1 MRCYAIASR
10 MQSESILSGAPLR
23 SASATRWLLG
33 KGRLDRVAMALS
45 GLCLVHCLGTA
56 LFFAS
61 IASVGGLLHAH
72 WVHEAGLVLAIVFA
86 LAALVRGV
94 FTHGFLLPF
103 GVGCFGLGMMGGA
116 LALPHGSDE
125 LLATMVGVLIVAF
138 GHDLNQRAAH

>member
-1 MRCYAIASR
+1 MATESALSR
-10 MQSESILSGAPLR
+10 ALPRA
-23 SASATRWLLG
+23 AFAADWLAQG
-33 KGRLDRVAMALS
+33 GRVDRLAMGLS

-61 IASVGGLLHAH
+61 LASVGGLFQAH
-72 WVHEAGLVLAIVFA
+72 WVHEGGLILAIGFA
-86 LAALVRGV
+86 LLALVRGV
-94 FTHGFLLPF
+94 FAHGFLLPF

-116 LALPHGSDE
+116 LALPHGGDE